1 MGQGTPGQAQ
11 PPQRPTAASGEGDGG
26 AVDGRVRR
34 SRSRVLT
41 TAFDL
46 LSESGVGGFT
56 VDEVARRSGVA
67 KTTIYRHWPSREA
80 LVIDAASRISAEQE
94 VPDTGSLEG
103 DVTAILANLGYLLS
117 TARWSSVV
125 PSIVDVAERDPEF
138 AGVHGTIQRGHAAPL
153 REVIERAAGRGL
165 ISAAADPSSMVSAL
179 IGPLY
184 YRRWFS
190 REPIDDQF
198 IQTIVRN
205 VISSQRATDD
215 PGPGHADLACEP
227 SPQHL
232 RPRRP

>member
-1 MGQGTPGQAQ
+1 MRQGTPGRAQ
-11 PPQRPTAASGEGDGG
+11 PPSRPAAASEEGG
-26 AVDGRVRR
+26 AASVDGRVRR

-41 TAFDL
+41 TAFEL

-56 VDEVARRSGVA
+56 VDEVSRRSGVA

-80 LVIDAASRISAEQE
+80 LVLDAASRISAEQE

-138 AGVHGTIQRGHAAPL
+138 AGVHAAIQRGHAVAL
-153 REVIERAAGRGL
+153 RQVIERAAGRGE
-165 ISAAADPSSMVSAL
+165 ISAAADRPAMISAL
-179 IGPLY
+179 MGPLY

-198 IQTIVRN
+198 VRAIVGN
-205 VISSQRATDD
+205 VISGLPPAGD
-215 PGPGHADLACEP
+215 PGRDAGG
-227 SPQHL
+227 S
-232 RPRRP
+232 

>member
-1 MGQGTPGQAQ
+1 MRQGTPGQAQ
-11 PPQRPTAASGEGDGG
+11 PPQRPAAASGKGDATG
-26 AVDGRVRR
+26 VDGRVQR

-41 TAFDL
+41 TAFEL

-56 VDEVARRSGVA
+56 VDEVSRRSGVA

-94 VPDTGSLEG
+94 VPDTGSLED
-103 DVTAILANLGYLLS
+103 DVRAILANLGHLLT

-138 AGVHGTIQRGHAAPL
+138 AVLHGKIQRGHAAPL

-165 ISAAADPSSMVSAL
+165 ISAAADPASMVSAL

-198 IQTIVRN
+198 VTTIVRN
-205 VISSQRATDD
+205 VIGRQQAT
-215 PGPGHADLACEP
+215 PGPGPGAPA
-227 SPQHL
+227 
-232 RPRRP
+232 

>member
-1 MGQGTPGQAQ
+1 MRMGTPGRAQ
-11 PPQRPTAASGEGDGG
+11 PSRRSAAAPGAGD
-26 AVDGRVRR
+26 AAWVDGRVQR

-94 VPDTGSLEG
+94 VPDTGSLES
-103 DVTAILANLGYLLS
+103 DVTAILANLGHLLS

-138 AGVHGTIQRGHAAPL
+138 AGVHGKIQRGHAAPL
-153 REVIERAAGRGL
+153 RQVIERAASRGL
-165 ISAAADPSSMVSAL
+165 ISAAADPSSMISAL

-198 IQTIVRN
+198 VKTIVRN

-215 PGPGHADLACEP
+215 PGRDTRA
-227 SPQHL
+227 
-232 RPRRP
+232 

>member
-1 MGQGTPGQAQ
+1 MGQGTPGDAR
-11 PPQRPTAASGEGDGG
+11 PPRRPAAAPGEGDAAG
-26 AVDGRVRR
+26 VDGRVRR

-46 LSESGVGGFT
+46 LSESGIGGFT
-56 VDEVARRSGVA
+56 IDEVARRSGVA

-103 DVTAILANLGYLLS
+103 DVTAILANLGHLLS

-138 AGVHGTIQRGHAAPL
+138 AGIHGKIQRGHAAPL
-153 REVIERAAGRGL
+153 RAVIERAAGRGL
-165 ISAAADPSSMVSAL
+165 VSPATDPSSMVSAL

-198 IQTIVRN
+198 VTTIVRN
-205 VISSQRATDD
+205 VLSSQRAAGD
-215 PGPGHADLACEP
+215 PGEDSSSGG
-227 SPQHL
+227 
-232 RPRRP
+232 RR

>member
-1 MGQGTPGQAQ
+1 MGTGTPGQAQ
-11 PPQRPTAASGEGDGG
+11 PSRSLAASGEGG
-26 AVDGRVRR
+26 AAGVDGRVQR

-41 TAFDL
+41 TAFEL

-56 VDEVARRSGVA
+56 VDEVSRRSGVA

-94 VPDTGSLEG
+94 VPETGSLEG
-103 DVTAILANLGYLLS
+103 DVTAILANLGHLLT

-138 AGVHGTIQRGHAAPL
+138 AGLHGKIQRGHAAPL

-165 ISAAADPSSMVSAL
+165 ISAATDPPTMVSAL

-190 REPIDDQF
+190 REPIDDHF
-198 IQTIVRN
+198 VTAIVRN
-205 VISSQRATDD
+205 VIGSQRATID
-215 PGPGHADLACEP
+215 PGQDTPA
-227 SPQHL
+227 
-232 RPRRP
+232 